1 MYMYMYV
8 IHVHVHICTCTNV
21 CICMVLQFNQFSLFI
36 QFYETIVRYEKFFT
50 TESQYISGVMVS
62 YDACTCTCLGWIC
75 GL

>member
-1 MYMYMYV
+1 MYMYMYTY
-8 IHVHVHICTCTNV
+8 VHV

-62 YDACTCTCLGWIC
+62 CDACTCTCLGWIC